1 MCVGRGGGREG
12 GLYGEGKPR
21 YGIHDRIPLRV
32 IKDSKWRM
40 RPEVEELV
48 YLL

>member
-1 MCVGRGGGREG
+1 MWGGGGGEGG

-21 YGIHDRIPLRV
+21 YSIHDQIPLRV
-32 IKDSKWRM
+32 LKDSKWRM